1 MSEANQNQEQNHHPR
16 GVDGNVSPP
25 VVPSSV
31 VLTPP
36 TPTLETQKPQP
47 THPAQKKLHLQ
58 LTSQLSIQ
66 PNIPSNLLGGPD
78 NRRVVSQKASLNF
91 PTKQLRMKSLLWT
104 KPTGEAI
111 TSLSST
117 VKQLLPTLVINL
129 AALSSGLSL
138 GFSAIALPQLKNN
151 ATWYGQTELY
161 QPFTLDMESGSWVAS
176 IFGLGAICGGFAA
189 GFLGSKFGQRKTMFM
204 LAVPDIVAWIF
215 IASAQNI
222 PMMLFGRF
230 LSGFC
235 AAGYS
240 PTIQT
245 YIAEIAQPQHRG
257 WLGGLTSPI
266 LAFGALVSYSL
277 GAIIS
282 WHYVA
287 IIGIFV
293 PLFLIP
299 GLFLLPDTPYW
310 YIQKGDEKK
319 ALQVIEKFREQ
330 GSNSLAEL
338 WAVSDSLRSSITE
351 LNFKEALQTLT
362 QRQYRRPFLTLN
374 FLFILMAFTGN
385 FAITF
390 YAVDV
395 FQHSGNGAI
404 NSYLSAIIIGAIKFL
419 AAILY
424 IPAVKYI
431 SRRMLICGSSF
442 VMGTSMSILGLA
454 MYSHETGLYSSIEAM
469 AWLPLV
475 CVTIYML
482 ADPIGVGSVPFL
494 YLGEFF
500 PSEVRSIL
508 SGITIGL
515 SNLEMFIVVKTFPNL
530 TNMVGDS
537 GTFWLY
543 AAFSFVMII
552 YTLVWIPETKGKTL
566 QDIEAYFS
574 YKENKHVTP
583 YATPVQT
590 PATAKRGM
598 CYHSAGLQFTM

>member
-1 MSEANQNQEQNHHPR
+1 MSKVDQNQEQKHHPR
-16 GVDGNVSPP
+16 Y
-25 VVPSSV
+25 
-31 VLTPP
+31 LFF
-36 TPTLETQKPQP
+36 
-47 THPAQKKLHLQ
+47 HR

-66 PNIPSNLLGGPD
+66 PNIPSNLLLGQGIDGRKSSGNIVTP
-78 NRRVVSQKASLNF
+78 KASLNF
-91 PTKQLRMKSLLWT
+91 PTKTLRTKSLLWT
-104 KPTGEAI
+104 KPTGVAI

-138 GFSAIALPQLKNN
+138 GFSAIAIPQLKSN

-161 QPFTLDMESGSWVAS
+161 QPFNLNMESGSWIAS
-176 IFGLGAICGGFAA
+176 IFGLGAIFGGFAA
-189 GFLGSKFGQRKTMFM
+189 GYLGTKFGQRKTMFM

-230 LSGFC
+230 LAGFC
-235 AAGYS
+235 AAAYS

-266 LAFGALVSYSL
+266 LAFGALLSYCLGSL
-277 GAIIS
+277 IS

-287 IIGIFV
+287 IIGIFI
-293 PLFLIP
+293 PLSMIP

-310 YIQKGDEKK
+310 YIQQGDEKK
-319 ALQVIEKFREQ
+319 ALQVIEKFREH
-330 GSNSLAEL
+330 GANSLAEL
-338 WAVSDSLRSSITE
+338 WAVSDGLRSSITE
-351 LNFKEALQTLT
+351 LSFKEAVQRLT

-374 FLFILMAFTGN
+374 FLFVLTAFTGN

-390 YAVDV
+390 YAVDI

-419 AAILY
+419 GALLY

-454 MYSHETGLYSSIEAM
+454 MYSHESGLYSNLEAM
-469 AWLPLV
+469 VWLPLV
-475 CVTIYML
+475 CITIYML

-500 PSEVRSIL
+500 PAESRSIL
-508 SGITIGL
+508 SGITVGL
-515 SNLEMFIVVKTFPNL
+515 SNLNMFIVVKTFPGL

-543 AAFSFVMII
+543 SAFCFVMIL
-552 YTLVWIPETKGKTL
+552 YTLVWIPETKGRSL
-566 QDIEAYFS
+566 QDIEQYFN
-574 YKENKHVTP
+574 YKENLHVTP
-583 YATPVQT
+583 YATPVST
-590 PATAKRGM
+590 PNTVKKGLNPAYK
-598 CYHSAGLQFTM
+598 AGIQFTL

>member
-1 MSEANQNQEQNHHPR
+1 MSKANQNQDQEKQPPR
-16 GVDGNVSPP
+16 
-25 VVPSSV
+25 
-31 VLTPP
+31 
-36 TPTLETQKPQP
+36 
-47 THPAQKKLHLQ
+47 

-66 PNIPSNLLGGPD
+66 PNVPANVLLGHGSD
-78 NRRVVSQKASLNF
+78 NRRVVSQKASLDF
-91 PTKQLRMKSLLWT
+91 PTKKFRTKSLMWN
-104 KPTGEAI
+104 KPTGMAI

-151 ATWYGQTELY
+151 ATWYGQTELH
-161 QPFTLDMESGSWVAS
+161 QPFNLDMESGSWIAS
-176 IFGLGAICGGFAA
+176 IFGLGAIFGGFAA

-266 LAFGALVSYSL
+266 LAFGALISYSL
-277 GAIIS
+277 GSLIS

-287 IIGIFV
+287 IIGIFI
-293 PLFLIP
+293 PLLMIP
-299 GLFLLPDTPYW
+299 GLFVLPDTPYW

-319 ALQVIEKFREQ
+319 ALQVIEKFRQQ

-338 WAVSDSLRSSITE
+338 LAVSDSLRTSISE
-351 LNFKEALQTLT
+351 LTFKEAMQRLT

-374 FLFILMAFTGN
+374 FLFVLMAFTGN

-404 NSYLSAIIIGAIKFL
+404 NGYLSAIIIGAIKFL
-419 AAILY
+419 GAILY

-442 VMGTSMSILGLA
+442 VMGASMSILGLA
-454 MYSHETGLYSSIEAM
+454 MYAHETGLYPSLDAM

-500 PSEVRSIL
+500 PAEMRSLL
-508 SGITIGL
+508 SGLTIGF
-515 SNLEMFIVVKTFPNL
+515 SNLMMFIVVKTFPNL
-530 TNMVGDS
+530 TNVVGDS

-543 AAFSFVMII
+543 AAFSFVMIL
-552 YTLVWIPETKGKTL
+552 YTLVWIPETKGRTL
-566 QDIEAYFS
+566 QDIEQYFNF
-574 YKENKHVTP
+574 KENLHVTP
-583 YATPVQT
+583 FATPISSPEAV
-590 PATAKRGM
+590 KK
-598 CYHSAGLQFTM
+598 CYHQAGIQFTL

>member
-1 MSEANQNQEQNHHPR
+1 MSKADQNQEQKQHPR
-16 GVDGNVSPP
+16 
-25 VVPSSV
+25 
-31 VLTPP
+31 LT
-36 TPTLETQKPQP
+36 T
-47 THPAQKKLHLQ
+47 
-58 LTSQLSIQ
+58 QLSIQ
-66 PNIPSNLLGGPD
+66 PNIPSSLLGQGSD
-78 NRRVVSQKASLNF
+78 RKKVVSQKASLDF
-91 PTKQLRMKSLLWT
+91 PTKKLRMKSLLWT

-117 VKQLLPTLVINL
+117 IKQLLPTLVINL

-161 QPFTLDMESGSWVAS
+161 QPFTLDMESGSWIAS
-176 IFGLGAICGGFAA
+176 IFGLGAIFGGFAS
-189 GFLGSKFGQRKTMFM
+189 GFLSSKFGQRKTLFM

-277 GAIIS
+277 GSIIS

-287 IIGIFV
+287 IIGIFI
-293 PLFLIP
+293 PLIMVP

-351 LNFKEALQTLT
+351 LNFKEALQRLT

-419 AAILY
+419 GAILY

-454 MYSHETGLYSSIEAM
+454 MYSHETGLYSNIEAM
-469 AWLPLV
+469 VWLPLV

-500 PSEVRSIL
+500 PAEMRSIL

-543 AAFSFVMII
+543 AAFSFVMIV
-552 YTLVWIPETKGKTL
+552 YTLVWIPETKGRTL

-574 YKENKHVTP
+574 YKENLHVTP
-583 YATPVQT
+583 FATPVQS
-590 PATAKRGM
+590 PATTKKDM
-598 CYHSAGLQFTM
+598 SAQLAGVQFTL

>member
-1 MSEANQNQEQNHHPR
+1 MSKAIQNQEQKQHPR
-16 GVDGNVSPP
+16 
-25 VVPSSV
+25 
-31 VLTPP
+31 
-36 TPTLETQKPQP
+36 
-47 THPAQKKLHLQ
+47 

-66 PNIPSNLLGGPD
+66 PNIPSSLLGHGSD
-78 NRRVVSQKASLNF
+78 RKQVVSQKASLDF
-91 PTKQLRMKSLLWT
+91 PTKKLRMKSLLWT

-138 GFSAIALPQLKNN
+138 GFSAIALPQLKDN

-161 QPFTLDMESGSWVAS
+161 QPFILDMESGSWMAS
-176 IFGLGAICGGFAA
+176 IFGLGAIFGGFAA
-189 GFLGSKFGQRKTMFM
+189 GILGSKFGQRKTILM

-215 IASAQNI
+215 IASAQNL

-257 WLGGLTSPI
+257 WLGGLTSPV
-266 LAFGALVSYSL
+266 LAFGALVSYTL
-277 GAIIS
+277 GSIIS

-287 IIGIFV
+287 IIGVFL
-293 PLFLIP
+293 PLIMIP
-299 GLFLLPDTPYW
+299 GLFLLPDTPYFH
-310 YIQKGDEKK
+310 IQQGDEKK
-319 ALQVIEKFREQ
+319 ALQVIEKFREA

-351 LNFKEALQTLT
+351 LNFKEALQRLT

-419 AAILY
+419 GAILY

-454 MYSHETGLYSSIEAM
+454 MYSHETGLYSNIEAM
-469 AWLPLV
+469 VWLPLV

-482 ADPIGVGSVPFL
+482 ADPMGVGSVPFL

-500 PSEVRSIL
+500 PAEMRSIL

-530 TNMVGDS
+530 TSMVGDS

-543 AAFSFVMII
+543 AAFSFVMIV
-552 YTLVWIPETKGKTL
+552 YTLVWIPETKGRTL
-566 QDIEAYFS
+566 QDIEAYFNF
-574 YKENKHVTP
+574 KENLHVTP
-583 YATPVQT
+583 FATPVST
-590 PATAKRGM
+590 PTTAKKDYQFPGV
-598 CYHSAGLQFTM
+598 QFTL

>member
-1 MSEANQNQEQNHHPR
+1 MSKVDQNQEQKHHPR
-16 GVDGNVSPP
+16 
-25 VVPSSV
+25 
-31 VLTPP
+31 
-36 TPTLETQKPQP
+36 
-47 THPAQKKLHLQ
+47 

-66 PNIPSNLLGGPD
+66 PNIPSNLLLGQGIDGRKSSGNIVTP
-78 NRRVVSQKASLNF
+78 KASLNF
-91 PTKQLRMKSLLWT
+91 PTKTLRTKSLLWT
-104 KPTGEAI
+104 KPTGVAI

-138 GFSAIALPQLKNN
+138 GFSAIAIPQLKSN

-161 QPFTLDMESGSWVAS
+161 QPFNLNMESGSWIAS
-176 IFGLGAICGGFAA
+176 IFGLGAIFGGFAA
-189 GFLGSKFGQRKTMFM
+189 GYLGTKYGQRKTMFM

-230 LSGFC
+230 LAGFS
-235 AAGYS
+235 AAAYS

-266 LAFGALVSYSL
+266 LAFGALLSYCLGSL
-277 GAIIS
+277 IS

-287 IIGIFV
+287 IIGIFI
-293 PLFLIP
+293 PLSMIP

-310 YIQKGDEKK
+310 YIQQGDEKK

-330 GSNSLAEL
+330 GANSLAEL
-338 WAVSDSLRSSITE
+338 WAVSDGLRSSITE
-351 LNFKEALQTLT
+351 LSFKEAVQRLT

-374 FLFILMAFTGN
+374 FLFVLTAFTGN

-390 YAVDV
+390 YAVDI

-419 AAILY
+419 GAILY

-454 MYSHETGLYSSIEAM
+454 MYSHESGLYSNLEAM
-469 AWLPLV
+469 VWLPLV
-475 CVTIYML
+475 CITIYML

-500 PSEVRSIL
+500 PAETRSIL
-508 SGITIGL
+508 SGITVGL
-515 SNLEMFIVVKTFPNL
+515 SNLNMFIVVKTFPGL

-543 AAFSFVMII
+543 SAFCFVMIL
-552 YTLVWIPETKGKTL
+552 YTLVWIPETKGRTL
-566 QDIEAYFS
+566 QDIEQYFN
-574 YKENKHVTP
+574 YKENLHVTP
-583 YATPVQT
+583 FATPVST
-590 PATAKRGM
+590 PNTVKRGLNP
-598 CYHSAGLQFTM
+598 HQAGIQFTL

>member
-1 MSEANQNQEQNHHPR
+1 MSKVDQNQEQKHHPR
-16 GVDGNVSPP
+16 Y
-25 VVPSSV
+25 
-31 VLTPP
+31 LFF
-36 TPTLETQKPQP
+36 
-47 THPAQKKLHLQ
+47 HR

-66 PNIPSNLLGGPD
+66 PNIPSNLLLGQGIDGRKSSGNIVTP
-78 NRRVVSQKASLNF
+78 KASLNF
-91 PTKQLRMKSLLWT
+91 PTKTLRTKSLLWT
-104 KPTGEAI
+104 KPTGVAI

-138 GFSAIALPQLKNN
+138 GFSAIAIPQLKSN

-161 QPFTLDMESGSWVAS
+161 QPFNLNMESGSWIAS
-176 IFGLGAICGGFAA
+176 IFGLGAIFGGFAA
-189 GFLGSKFGQRKTMFM
+189 GYLGTKFGQRKTMFM

-230 LSGFC
+230 LAGFS
-235 AAGYS
+235 AAAYS

-266 LAFGALVSYSL
+266 LAFGALLSYCLGSL
-277 GAIIS
+277 IS

-287 IIGIFV
+287 IIGIFI
-293 PLFLIP
+293 PLSMIP

-310 YIQKGDEKK
+310 YIQQGDEKK
-319 ALQVIEKFREQ
+319 ALQVIEKFREH
-330 GSNSLAEL
+330 GANSLAEL
-338 WAVSDSLRSSITE
+338 WAVSDGLRSSITE
-351 LNFKEALQTLT
+351 LSFKEAVQRLT

-374 FLFILMAFTGN
+374 FLFVLTAFTGN

-390 YAVDV
+390 YAVDI

-419 AAILY
+419 GAILY

-454 MYSHETGLYSSIEAM
+454 MYSHESGLYSNLEAM
-469 AWLPLV
+469 VWLPLV
-475 CVTIYML
+475 CITIYML

-500 PSEVRSIL
+500 PAETRSIL
-508 SGITIGL
+508 SGITVGL
-515 SNLEMFIVVKTFPNL
+515 SNLNMFIVVKTFPGL

-543 AAFSFVMII
+543 SAFCFVMIL
-552 YTLVWIPETKGKTL
+552 YTLVWIPETKGRSL
-566 QDIEAYFS
+566 QDIEQYFN
-574 YKENKHVTP
+574 YKENLHVTP
-583 YATPVQT
+583 FATPVST
-590 PATAKRGM
+590 PNTVKRGLNP
-598 CYHSAGLQFTM
+598 HQAGIQFTL

>member
-1 MSEANQNQEQNHHPR
+1 
-16 GVDGNVSPP
+16 
-25 VVPSSV
+25 
-31 VLTPP
+31 
-36 TPTLETQKPQP
+36 
-47 THPAQKKLHLQ
+47 
-58 LTSQLSIQ
+58 
-66 PNIPSNLLGGPD
+66 LLGQGIDGRKSSGNIVTP
-78 NRRVVSQKASLNF
+78 KASLNF
-91 PTKQLRMKSLLWT
+91 PTKTLRTKSLLWT
-104 KPTGEAI
+104 KPTGVAI

-138 GFSAIALPQLKNN
+138 GFSAIAIPQLKSN

-161 QPFTLDMESGSWVAS
+161 QPFNLNMESGSWIAS
-176 IFGLGAICGGFAA
+176 IFGLGAIFGGFAA
-189 GFLGSKFGQRKTMFM
+189 GYLGTKFGQRKTMFM

-230 LSGFC
+230 LAGFS
-235 AAGYS
+235 AAAYS

-266 LAFGALVSYSL
+266 LAFGALLSYCLGSL
-277 GAIIS
+277 IS

-287 IIGIFV
+287 IIGIFI
-293 PLFLIP
+293 PLSMIP

-310 YIQKGDEKK
+310 YIQQGDEKK

-330 GSNSLAEL
+330 GANSLAEL
-338 WAVSDSLRSSITE
+338 WAVSDGLRSSITE
-351 LNFKEALQTLT
+351 LSFKEAVQRLT

-374 FLFILMAFTGN
+374 FLFVLTAFTGN

-390 YAVDV
+390 YAVDI

-419 AAILY
+419 GAILY

-454 MYSHETGLYSSIEAM
+454 MYSHESGLYSNLEAM
-469 AWLPLV
+469 VWLPLV
-475 CVTIYML
+475 CITIYML

-500 PSEVRSIL
+500 PAETRSIL
-508 SGITIGL
+508 SGITVGL
-515 SNLEMFIVVKTFPNL
+515 SNLNMFIVVKTFPGL

-543 AAFSFVMII
+543 SAFCFVMIL
-552 YTLVWIPETKGKTL
+552 YTLVWIPETKGRTL
-566 QDIEAYFS
+566 QDIEQYFN
-574 YKENKHVTP
+574 YKENLHVTP
-583 YATPVQT
+583 FATPVST
-590 PATAKRGM
+590 PNTVKRGLNP
-598 CYHSAGLQFTM
+598 HQAGIQFTL

>member
-1 MSEANQNQEQNHHPR
+1 MSKAIQNQEQKQHPR
-16 GVDGNVSPP
+16 
-25 VVPSSV
+25 
-31 VLTPP
+31 
-36 TPTLETQKPQP
+36 
-47 THPAQKKLHLQ
+47 

-66 PNIPSNLLGGPD
+66 PNIPSSLLGHGSD
-78 NRRVVSQKASLNF
+78 RKQVVSQKASLDF
-91 PTKQLRMKSLLWT
+91 PTKKLRMKSLLWT

-138 GFSAIALPQLKNN
+138 GFSAIALPQLKDN

-161 QPFTLDMESGSWVAS
+161 QPFTLDMESGSWMAS
-176 IFGLGAICGGFAA
+176 IFGLGAIFGGFAA
-189 GFLGSKFGQRKTMFM
+189 GILGSKFGQRKTLLM

-230 LSGFC
+230 LAGFC

-257 WLGGLTSPI
+257 WLGGLTSPV
-266 LAFGALVSYSL
+266 LAFGALVSYTL
-277 GAIIS
+277 GSIIS

-287 IIGIFV
+287 IIGVFL
-293 PLFLIP
+293 PLIMIP
-299 GLFLLPDTPYW
+299 GLFLLPDTPYFH
-310 YIQKGDEKK
+310 IQQGDEKK
-319 ALQVIEKFREQ
+319 ALQVIEKFREA

-351 LNFKEALQTLT
+351 LNFKEALQRLT

-419 AAILY
+419 GAILY

-454 MYSHETGLYSSIEAM
+454 MYSHETGLYSNIEAM
-469 AWLPLV
+469 VWLPLV

-482 ADPIGVGSVPFL
+482 ADPMGVGSVPFL

-500 PSEVRSIL
+500 PAEMRSIL

-530 TNMVGDS
+530 TSMVGDS

-543 AAFSFVMII
+543 AAFSFVMIV
-552 YTLVWIPETKGKTL
+552 YTLVWIPETKGRTL
-566 QDIEAYFS
+566 QDIEAYFNF
-574 YKENKHVTP
+574 KENLHVTP
-583 YATPVQT
+583 FATPVST
-590 PATAKRGM
+590 PTTAKKDYQFPGV
-598 CYHSAGLQFTM
+598 QFTL

>member
-1 MSEANQNQEQNHHPR
+1 MSKVDQNQEQKHHPR
-16 GVDGNVSPP
+16 Y
-25 VVPSSV
+25 
-31 VLTPP
+31 LFF
-36 TPTLETQKPQP
+36 
-47 THPAQKKLHLQ
+47 HR

-66 PNIPSNLLGGPD
+66 PNIPSNLLLGQGIDGRKSSGNIVTPK
-78 NRRVVSQKASLNF
+78 SSLNF
-91 PTKQLRMKSLLWT
+91 PTKTLRTKSLLWT
-104 KPTGEAI
+104 KPTGVAI

-138 GFSAIALPQLKNN
+138 GFSAIAIPQLKSN

-161 QPFTLDMESGSWVAS
+161 QPFNLNMESGSWIAS
-176 IFGLGAICGGFAA
+176 IFGLGAIFGGFAA
-189 GFLGSKFGQRKTMFM
+189 GYLGTTFGQRKTMIM

-230 LSGFC
+230 LAGFS

-266 LAFGALVSYSL
+266 LAFGALLSYCLGSL
-277 GAIIS
+277 IS

-287 IIGIFV
+287 IIGIFI
-293 PLFLIP
+293 PLSMIP

-310 YIQKGDEKK
+310 YIQQGDEKK

-330 GSNSLAEL
+330 GANSLAEL
-338 WAVSDSLRSSITE
+338 WAVSDGLRSSITE
-351 LNFKEALQTLT
+351 LSFKEAVLRLT

-374 FLFILMAFTGN
+374 FLFVLTAFTGN

-390 YAVDV
+390 YAVDI

-419 AAILY
+419 GAILY

-454 MYSHETGLYSSIEAM
+454 MYSHESGLYSNLEAM
-469 AWLPLV
+469 VWLPLV
-475 CVTIYML
+475 CITIYML

-500 PSEVRSIL
+500 PAETRSIL
-508 SGITIGL
+508 SGITVGL
-515 SNLEMFIVVKTFPNL
+515 SNLNMFIVVKTFPSL

-543 AAFSFVMII
+543 SSFCFVMIL
-552 YTLVWIPETKGKTL
+552 YTLVWIPETKGRTL
-566 QDIEAYFS
+566 QDIEQYFN
-574 YKENKHVTP
+574 YKENRHVTP
-583 YATPVQT
+583 FATPVST
-590 PATAKRGM
+590 PNTVKRGLDR
-598 CYHSAGLQFTM
+598 HQAGIQFTL

>member
-1 MSEANQNQEQNHHPR
+1 MSKVDQNQEQKHHPR
-16 GVDGNVSPP
+16 Y
-25 VVPSSV
+25 
-31 VLTPP
+31 LFF
-36 TPTLETQKPQP
+36 
-47 THPAQKKLHLQ
+47 HR

-66 PNIPSNLLGGPD
+66 PNIPSNLLLGQGIDGRKSSGNIVTP
-78 NRRVVSQKASLNF
+78 KASLNF
-91 PTKQLRMKSLLWT
+91 PTKTLRTKSLLWT
-104 KPTGEAI
+104 KPTGVAI

-138 GFSAIALPQLKNN
+138 GFSAIAIPQLKSN

-161 QPFTLDMESGSWVAS
+161 QPFNLNMESGSWIAS
-176 IFGLGAICGGFAA
+176 IFGLGAIFGGFAA
-189 GFLGSKFGQRKTMFM
+189 GYLGTKFGQRKTMFM

-230 LSGFC
+230 LAGFC
-235 AAGYS
+235 AAAYS

-266 LAFGALVSYSL
+266 LAFGALLSYCLGSL
-277 GAIIS
+277 IS

-287 IIGIFV
+287 IIGIFI
-293 PLFLIP
+293 PLSMIP

-310 YIQKGDEKK
+310 YIQQGDEKK

-330 GSNSLAEL
+330 GANSLAEL
-338 WAVSDSLRSSITE
+338 WAVSDGLRSSITE
-351 LNFKEALQTLT
+351 LSFKEAVQRLT

-374 FLFILMAFTGN
+374 FLFVLTAFTGN

-390 YAVDV
+390 YAVDI

-419 AAILY
+419 GAILY

-454 MYSHETGLYSSIEAM
+454 MYSHESGLYSNLEAM
-469 AWLPLV
+469 VWLPLV
-475 CVTIYML
+475 CITIYML

-500 PSEVRSIL
+500 PAESRSIL
-508 SGITIGL
+508 SGITVGL
-515 SNLEMFIVVKTFPNL
+515 SNLNMFIVVKTFPGL

-543 AAFSFVMII
+543 SAFCFVMIL
-552 YTLVWIPETKGKTL
+552 YTLVWIPETKGRSL
-566 QDIEAYFS
+566 QDIEQYFN
-574 YKENKHVTP
+574 YKENLHVTP
-583 YATPVQT
+583 YATPVST
-590 PATAKRGM
+590 PNTVKKGLNPA
-598 CYHSAGLQFTM
+598 YQAGIQFTL

>member
-1 MSEANQNQEQNHHPR
+1 MSKVDQNQEQKHHPR
-16 GVDGNVSPP
+16 Y
-25 VVPSSV
+25 
-31 VLTPP
+31 LFF
-36 TPTLETQKPQP
+36 
-47 THPAQKKLHLQ
+47 HR

-66 PNIPSNLLGGPD
+66 PNIPSNLLLGQGIDGRKSSGNIVTP
-78 NRRVVSQKASLNF
+78 KASLNF
-91 PTKQLRMKSLLWT
+91 PTKTLRTKSLLWT
-104 KPTGEAI
+104 KPTGVAI

-138 GFSAIALPQLKNN
+138 GFSAIAIPQLKSN

-161 QPFTLDMESGSWVAS
+161 QPFNLNMESGSWIAS
-176 IFGLGAICGGFAA
+176 IFGLGAIFGGFAA
-189 GFLGSKFGQRKTMFM
+189 GYLGTKFGQRKTMFM

-230 LSGFC
+230 LAGFC
-235 AAGYS
+235 AAAYS

-266 LAFGALVSYSL
+266 LAFGALLSYCLGSL
-277 GAIIS
+277 IS

-287 IIGIFV
+287 IIGIFI
-293 PLFLIP
+293 PLSMIP

-310 YIQKGDEKK
+310 YIQQGDEKK
-319 ALQVIEKFREQ
+319 ALQVIEKFREH
-330 GSNSLAEL
+330 GANSLAEL
-338 WAVSDSLRSSITE
+338 WAVSDGLRSSITE
-351 LNFKEALQTLT
+351 LSFKEAVQRLT

-374 FLFILMAFTGN
+374 FLFVLTAFTGN

-390 YAVDV
+390 YAVDI

-419 AAILY
+419 GAILY

-454 MYSHETGLYSSIEAM
+454 MYSHESGLYSNLEALV
-469 AWLPLV
+469 WLPLV
-475 CVTIYML
+475 CITIYML

-500 PSEVRSIL
+500 PAESRSIL
-508 SGITIGL
+508 SGITVGL
-515 SNLEMFIVVKTFPNL
+515 SNLNMFIVVKTFPGL
-530 TNMVGDS
+530 TNTVGDS

-543 AAFSFVMII
+543 SVFCFVMIL
-552 YTLVWIPETKGKTL
+552 YTLVWIPETKGRSL
-566 QDIEAYFS
+566 QDIEQYFN
-574 YKENKHVTP
+574 YKENLHVTP
-583 YATPVQT
+583 YATPVST
-590 PATAKRGM
+590 PNTVKKGLNPA
-598 CYHSAGLQFTM
+598 YQAGIQFTL

>member
-1 MSEANQNQEQNHHPR
+1 MSKADQNQEQKYHPR
-16 GVDGNVSPP
+16 
-25 VVPSSV
+25 
-31 VLTPP
+31 
-36 TPTLETQKPQP
+36 
-47 THPAQKKLHLQ
+47 

-66 PNIPSNLLGGPD
+66 PNIPSNLLLGTGIDGRKSSGNIVTP
-78 NRRVVSQKASLNF
+78 KASLNF
-91 PTKQLRMKSLLWT
+91 PTKTLRTKSLLWT
-104 KPTGEAI
+104 KPKGVAI

-138 GFSAIALPQLKNN
+138 GFSAIAIPQLKSN

-161 QPFTLDMESGSWVAS
+161 QPFNLNMESGSWVAS
-176 IFGLGAICGGFAA
+176 IFGLGAIFGGFAA
-189 GFLGSKFGQRKTMFM
+189 GYLGTKFGQRKTMFM

-230 LSGFC
+230 LAGFS

-266 LAFGALVSYSL
+266 LAFGALLSYCLGSL
-277 GAIIS
+277 IS

-287 IIGIFV
+287 IIGIFI
-293 PLFLIP
+293 PLSMIP
-299 GLFLLPDTPYW
+299 GLFLLSDTPYW
-310 YIQKGDEKK
+310 YIQQGDEKK

-330 GSNSLAEL
+330 GANSLAEL
-338 WAVSDSLRSSITE
+338 WAVSDGLRSSITE
-351 LNFKEALQTLT
+351 LSFKEAVQRLT

-374 FLFILMAFTGN
+374 FLFVLTAFTGN

-390 YAVDV
+390 YAVDI

-419 AAILY
+419 GAILY

-442 VMGTSMSILGLA
+442 VMGTSMSVLGLA
-454 MYSHETGLYSSIEAM
+454 MYSHESGLYSNLGIM
-469 AWLPLV
+469 VWLPLV
-475 CVTIYML
+475 CITIYML

-500 PSEVRSIL
+500 PAETRSIL
-508 SGITIGL
+508 SGITVGL
-515 SNLEMFIVVKTFPNL
+515 SNLNMFIVVKTFPSL

-543 AAFSFVMII
+543 SAFCFIMIL
-552 YTLVWIPETKGKTL
+552 YTLVWIPETKGRSL
-566 QDIEAYFS
+566 QDIEQYFS
-574 YKENKHVTP
+574 YKEDLHVTP
-583 YATPVQT
+583 FATPVST
-590 PATAKRGM
+590 PNTVKRGLNR
-598 CYHSAGLQFTM
+598 HDAGLQFTL

>member
-1 MSEANQNQEQNHHPR
+1 MSKADQNQEQKHHPR
-16 GVDGNVSPP
+16 Y
-25 VVPSSV
+25 
-31 VLTPP
+31 LFF
-36 TPTLETQKPQP
+36 
-47 THPAQKKLHLQ
+47 HR

-66 PNIPSNLLGGPD
+66 PNIPSNLLLGQGIDGRKSSGNIVTP
-78 NRRVVSQKASLNF
+78 KASLNF
-91 PTKQLRMKSLLWT
+91 PTKTLRTKSLLWT
-104 KPTGEAI
+104 KPTGVAI

-117 VKQLLPTLVINL
+117 VKQLIPTLVINL

-138 GFSAIALPQLKNN
+138 GFSAIAIPQLKSN

-161 QPFTLDMESGSWVAS
+161 QPFNLNMESGSWIAS
-176 IFGLGAICGGFAA
+176 IFGLGAIFGGFAA
-189 GFLGSKFGQRKTMFM
+189 GYLGTKFGQRKTMFM
-204 LAVPDIVAWIF
+204 MAVPDIVAWIF

-230 LSGFC
+230 LAGFS

-266 LAFGALVSYSL
+266 LAFGALLSYCLGSL
-277 GAIIS
+277 IS

-287 IIGIFV
+287 IIGIFI
-293 PLFLIP
+293 PLSMIP

-310 YIQKGDEKK
+310 YIQQGDEKK

-330 GSNSLAEL
+330 GANSLAEL
-338 WAVSDSLRSSITE
+338 WAVSDGLRSSITE
-351 LNFKEALQTLT
+351 LSFKEAVQRLT

-374 FLFILMAFTGN
+374 FLFVLTAFTGN

-390 YAVDV
+390 YAVDI

-419 AAILY
+419 GAILY

-442 VMGTSMSILGLA
+442 VMGTSMSVLGLA
-454 MYSHETGLYSSIEAM
+454 MYSHESGLYSNLGIM
-469 AWLPLV
+469 MWLPLV
-475 CVTIYML
+475 CITIYML

-500 PSEVRSIL
+500 PAETRSIL
-508 SGITIGL
+508 SGITVGL
-515 SNLEMFIVVKTFPNL
+515 SNLNMFIVVKTFPSL

-543 AAFSFVMII
+543 SAFCFIMIL
-552 YTLVWIPETKGKTL
+552 YTLVWIPETKGRSL
-566 QDIEAYFS
+566 QDIEQYFN
-574 YKENKHVTP
+574 YKENLHVTP
-583 YATPVQT
+583 FATPVST
-590 PATAKRGM
+590 PNTVKRGLNR
-598 CYHSAGLQFTM
+598 HDAGLQFTL

>member
-1 MSEANQNQEQNHHPR
+1 MSKVDQNQEQKHHPR
-16 GVDGNVSPP
+16 Y
-25 VVPSSV
+25 
-31 VLTPP
+31 LFF
-36 TPTLETQKPQP
+36 
-47 THPAQKKLHLQ
+47 HR

-66 PNIPSNLLGGPD
+66 PNIPSNLLLGQGIDGRKSSGNIVTP
-78 NRRVVSQKASLNF
+78 KASLNF
-91 PTKQLRMKSLLWT
+91 PTKTLRTKSLLWT
-104 KPTGEAI
+104 KPTGVAI

-138 GFSAIALPQLKNN
+138 GFSAIAIPQLKSN

-161 QPFTLDMESGSWVAS
+161 QPFNLNMESGSWIAS
-176 IFGLGAICGGFAA
+176 IFGLGAIFGGFAA
-189 GFLGSKFGQRKTMFM
+189 GYLGTKFGQRKTMFM

-230 LSGFC
+230 LAGFC
-235 AAGYS
+235 AAAYS

-266 LAFGALVSYSL
+266 LAFGALLSYCLGSL
-277 GAIIS
+277 IS

-287 IIGIFV
+287 IIGIFI
-293 PLFLIP
+293 PLSMIP

-310 YIQKGDEKK
+310 YIQQGDEKK
-319 ALQVIEKFREQ
+319 ALQVIEKFREH
-330 GSNSLAEL
+330 GANSLAEL
-338 WAVSDSLRSSITE
+338 WAVSDGLRSSITE
-351 LNFKEALQTLT
+351 LSFKEAVQRLT

-374 FLFILMAFTGN
+374 FLFVLTAFTGN

-390 YAVDV
+390 YAVDI

-419 AAILY
+419 GAILY

-454 MYSHETGLYSSIEAM
+454 MYSHESGLYSNLEALV
-469 AWLPLV
+469 WLPLV
-475 CVTIYML
+475 CITIYML

-500 PSEVRSIL
+500 PAESRSIL
-508 SGITIGL
+508 SGITVGL
-515 SNLEMFIVVKTFPNL
+515 SNLNMFIVVKTFPGL

-543 AAFSFVMII
+543 SVFCFVMIL
-552 YTLVWIPETKGKTL
+552 YTLVWIPETKGRSL
-566 QDIEAYFS
+566 QDIEQYFN
-574 YKENKHVTP
+574 YKENLHVTP
-583 YATPVQT
+583 YATPVST
-590 PATAKRGM
+590 PNTVKKGLNPA
-598 CYHSAGLQFTM
+598 YQAGIQFTL

>member
-1 MSEANQNQEQNHHPR
+1 MSKVDQNQEQKHHPR
-16 GVDGNVSPP
+16 Y
-25 VVPSSV
+25 
-31 VLTPP
+31 LFF
-36 TPTLETQKPQP
+36 
-47 THPAQKKLHLQ
+47 HR
-58 LTSQLSIQ
+58 LTSQFSIQ
-66 PNIPSNLLGGPD
+66 PNIPSNLLLGQGIDGRKSSGNIVTP
-78 NRRVVSQKASLNF
+78 KASLNF
-91 PTKQLRMKSLLWT
+91 PTKTLRTKSLLWT
-104 KPTGEAI
+104 KPTGVAI

-138 GFSAIALPQLKNN
+138 GFSAIAIPQLKSN

-161 QPFTLDMESGSWVAS
+161 QPFNLNMESGSWIAS
-176 IFGLGAICGGFAA
+176 IFGLGAIFGGFAA
-189 GFLGSKFGQRKTMFM
+189 GYLGTKYGQRKTMFM

-230 LSGFC
+230 LAGFS
-235 AAGYS
+235 AAAYS

-266 LAFGALVSYSL
+266 LAFGALLSYCLGSL
-277 GAIIS
+277 IS

-287 IIGIFV
+287 IIGIFI
-293 PLFLIP
+293 PLSMIP

-310 YIQKGDEKK
+310 YIQQGDEKK

-330 GSNSLAEL
+330 GANSLAEL
-338 WAVSDSLRSSITE
+338 WAVSDGLRSSITE
-351 LNFKEALQTLT
+351 LSFKEAVQRLT

-374 FLFILMAFTGN
+374 FLFVLTAFTGN

-390 YAVDV
+390 YAVDI

-419 AAILY
+419 GAILY

-454 MYSHETGLYSSIEAM
+454 MYSHESGLYSNLEAM
-469 AWLPLV
+469 VWLPLV
-475 CVTIYML
+475 CITIYML

-500 PSEVRSIL
+500 PAETRSIL
-508 SGITIGL
+508 SGITVGL
-515 SNLEMFIVVKTFPNL
+515 SNLNMFIVVKTFPGL

-543 AAFSFVMII
+543 SAFCFVMIL
-552 YTLVWIPETKGKTL
+552 YTLVWIPETKGRTL
-566 QDIEAYFS
+566 QDIEQYFN
-574 YKENKHVTP
+574 YKENMHVTP
-583 YATPVQT
+583 FATPVST
-590 PATAKRGM
+590 PNTVKRGLNP
-598 CYHSAGLQFTM
+598 HQAGIQFTL

>member
-1 MSEANQNQEQNHHPR
+1 MSKVDQNQEQKHHPR
-16 GVDGNVSPP
+16 Y
-25 VVPSSV
+25 
-31 VLTPP
+31 LFF
-36 TPTLETQKPQP
+36 
-47 THPAQKKLHLQ
+47 HR

-66 PNIPSNLLGGPD
+66 PNIPSNLLLGQGIDGRKSSGNIVTP
-78 NRRVVSQKASLNF
+78 KASLNF
-91 PTKQLRMKSLLWT
+91 PTKTLRTKSLLWT
-104 KPTGEAI
+104 KPTGVAI

-138 GFSAIALPQLKNN
+138 GFSAIAIPQLKSN

-161 QPFTLDMESGSWVAS
+161 QPFNLNMESGSWIAS
-176 IFGLGAICGGFAA
+176 IFGLGAIFGGFAA
-189 GFLGSKFGQRKTMFM
+189 GYLGTKFGQRKTMFM

-230 LSGFC
+230 LAGFS
-235 AAGYS
+235 AAAYS

-266 LAFGALVSYSL
+266 LAFGALLSYCLGSL
-277 GAIIS
+277 IS

-287 IIGIFV
+287 IIGIFI
-293 PLFLIP
+293 PLSMIP

-310 YIQKGDEKK
+310 YIQQGDEKK

-330 GSNSLAEL
+330 GANSLAEL
-338 WAVSDSLRSSITE
+338 WAVSDGLRSSITE
-351 LNFKEALQTLT
+351 LSFKEAVQRLT

-374 FLFILMAFTGN
+374 FLFVLTAFTGN

-390 YAVDV
+390 YAVDI

-419 AAILY
+419 GAILY

-454 MYSHETGLYSSIEAM
+454 MYSHESGLYSNLEAM
-469 AWLPLV
+469 VWLPLV
-475 CVTIYML
+475 CITIYML

-500 PSEVRSIL
+500 PAETRSIL
-508 SGITIGL
+508 SGITVGL
-515 SNLEMFIVVKTFPNL
+515 SNLNMFIVVKTFPSL

-543 AAFSFVMII
+543 SSFCFVMIL
-552 YTLVWIPETKGKTL
+552 YTLVWIPETKGRTL
-566 QDIEAYFS
+566 QDIEQYFN
-574 YKENKHVTP
+574 YKENLHVTP
-583 YATPVQT
+583 FATPVST
-590 PATAKRGM
+590 PNTVKRGLNP
-598 CYHSAGLQFTM
+598 HQAGIQFTL

>member
-1 MSEANQNQEQNHHPR
+1 MSKADQNQEQKHHPR
-16 GVDGNVSPP
+16 Y
-25 VVPSSV
+25 
-31 VLTPP
+31 LFF
-36 TPTLETQKPQP
+36 
-47 THPAQKKLHLQ
+47 HR

-66 PNIPSNLLGGPD
+66 PNIPSNVLLGHGIDGRKSSGNIVTP
-78 NRRVVSQKASLNF
+78 KASLNF
-91 PTKQLRMKSLLWT
+91 PTKTLRTKSLLWT
-104 KPTGEAI
+104 KPTGVAI

-138 GFSAIALPQLKNN
+138 GFSAIAIPQLKSN

-161 QPFTLDMESGSWVAS
+161 QPFNLNMESGSWIAS
-176 IFGLGAICGGFAA
+176 IFGLGAIFGGFAA
-189 GFLGSKFGQRKTMFM
+189 GYLGTTFGQRKTMIM

-215 IASAQNI
+215 IASAQNV
-222 PMMLFGRF
+222 PMMLLGRF
-230 LSGFC
+230 LAGFS

-266 LAFGALVSYSL
+266 LAFGALLSYCLGSL
-277 GAIIS
+277 IS

-287 IIGIFV
+287 IIGIFI
-293 PLFLIP
+293 PLSMIP

-310 YIQKGDEKK
+310 YIQQGDEKK

-330 GSNSLAEL
+330 GANSLAEL
-338 WAVSDSLRSSITE
+338 WAVSDGLRSSITE
-351 LNFKEALQTLT
+351 LSFKEAVQRLT

-374 FLFILMAFTGN
+374 FLFVLTAFTGN

-390 YAVDV
+390 YAVDI

-419 AAILY
+419 GAILY

-454 MYSHETGLYSSIEAM
+454 MYSHESGLYSNLEAM
-469 AWLPLV
+469 VWLPLV
-475 CVTIYML
+475 CITIYML

-500 PSEVRSIL
+500 PAETRSIL
-508 SGITIGL
+508 SGITVGL
-515 SNLEMFIVVKTFPNL
+515 SNLNMFIVVKTFPSL

-543 AAFSFVMII
+543 SSFCFVMIL
-552 YTLVWIPETKGKTL
+552 YTLVWIPETKGRSL
-566 QDIEAYFS
+566 QDIEQYFN
-574 YKENKHVTP
+574 YKENLHVTP
-583 YATPVQT
+583 FATPVST
-590 PATAKRGM
+590 PNTVKRGLNP
-598 CYHSAGLQFTM
+598 HQAGIQFTL

>member
-1 MSEANQNQEQNHHPR
+1 MSKVDQNQEQKHHPR
-16 GVDGNVSPP
+16 Y
-25 VVPSSV
+25 
-31 VLTPP
+31 LFF
-36 TPTLETQKPQP
+36 
-47 THPAQKKLHLQ
+47 HR

-66 PNIPSNLLGGPD
+66 PNIPSNLLLGQGIDGRKSSGNIVTP
-78 NRRVVSQKASLNF
+78 KASLNF
-91 PTKQLRMKSLLWT
+91 PTKTLRTKSLLWT
-104 KPTGEAI
+104 KPTGVAI

-138 GFSAIALPQLKNN
+138 GFSAIAIPQLKSN

-161 QPFTLDMESGSWVAS
+161 QPFNLNMESGSWIAS
-176 IFGLGAICGGFAA
+176 IFGLGAIFGGFAA
-189 GFLGSKFGQRKTMFM
+189 GYLGTKFGQRKTMFM

-230 LSGFC
+230 LAGFC
-235 AAGYS
+235 AAAYS

-266 LAFGALVSYSL
+266 LAFGALLSYCLGSL
-277 GAIIS
+277 IS

-287 IIGIFV
+287 IIGIFI
-293 PLFLIP
+293 PLSMIP

-310 YIQKGDEKK
+310 YIQQGDEKK
-319 ALQVIEKFREQ
+319 ALQVIEKFREH
-330 GSNSLAEL
+330 GANSLAEL
-338 WAVSDSLRSSITE
+338 WAVSDGLRSSITE
-351 LNFKEALQTLT
+351 LSFKEAVQRLT

-374 FLFILMAFTGN
+374 FLFVLTAFTGN

-390 YAVDV
+390 YAVDI

-419 AAILY
+419 GAILY

-454 MYSHETGLYSSIEAM
+454 MYSHESGLYSNLEALV
-469 AWLPLV
+469 WLPLV
-475 CVTIYML
+475 CITIYML

-500 PSEVRSIL
+500 PAESRSIL
-508 SGITIGL
+508 SGITVGL
-515 SNLEMFIVVKTFPNL
+515 SNLNMFIVVKTFPGL

-543 AAFSFVMII
+543 SVFCFVMIL
-552 YTLVWIPETKGKTL
+552 YTLVWIPETKGRSL
-566 QDIEAYFS
+566 QDIEQYFN
-574 YKENKHVTP
+574 YKENLHVTP
-583 YATPVQT
+583 YATPVST
-590 PATAKRGM
+590 PNTVKRGLNP
-598 CYHSAGLQFTM
+598 HQAGIQFTL

>member
-1 MSEANQNQEQNHHPR
+1 MSKVDQNQEQKHHPR
-16 GVDGNVSPP
+16 Y
-25 VVPSSV
+25 
-31 VLTPP
+31 LFF
-36 TPTLETQKPQP
+36 
-47 THPAQKKLHLQ
+47 HR

-66 PNIPSNLLGGPD
+66 PNIPSNLLLGQGIDGRKSSGNIVTP
-78 NRRVVSQKASLNF
+78 KASLNF
-91 PTKQLRMKSLLWT
+91 PTKTLRTKSLLWT
-104 KPTGEAI
+104 KPTGVAI

-138 GFSAIALPQLKNN
+138 GFSAIAIPQLKSN

-161 QPFTLDMESGSWVAS
+161 QPFNLNMESGSWIAS
-176 IFGLGAICGGFAA
+176 IFGLGAIFGGFAA
-189 GFLGSKFGQRKTMFM
+189 GYLGAKFGQRKTMFM

-230 LSGFC
+230 LAGFS
-235 AAGYS
+235 AAAYS

-266 LAFGALVSYSL
+266 LAFGALLSYCLGSL
-277 GAIIS
+277 IS

-287 IIGIFV
+287 IIGIFI
-293 PLFLIP
+293 PLSMIP

-310 YIQKGDEKK
+310 YIQQGDEKK

-330 GSNSLAEL
+330 GANSLAEL
-338 WAVSDSLRSSITE
+338 WAVSDGLRSSITE
-351 LNFKEALQTLT
+351 LSFKEAVQRLT

-374 FLFILMAFTGN
+374 FLFVLTAFTGN

-390 YAVDV
+390 YAVDI

-419 AAILY
+419 GAILY

-454 MYSHETGLYSSIEAM
+454 MYSHESGLYSNLEAM
-469 AWLPLV
+469 VWLPLV
-475 CVTIYML
+475 CITIYML

-500 PSEVRSIL
+500 PAETRSIL
-508 SGITIGL
+508 SGITVGL
-515 SNLEMFIVVKTFPNL
+515 SNLNMFIVVKTFPGL

-543 AAFSFVMII
+543 SAFCFVMIL
-552 YTLVWIPETKGKTL
+552 YTLVWIPETKGRSL
-566 QDIEAYFS
+566 QDIEQYFN
-574 YKENKHVTP
+574 YKENLHVTP
-583 YATPVQT
+583 FATPVST
-590 PATAKRGM
+590 PNTVKRSLNP
-598 CYHSAGLQFTM
+598 HQAGIQFTL

>member
-1 MSEANQNQEQNHHPR
+1 MSKADQNQEQKHHPR
-16 GVDGNVSPP
+16 
-25 VVPSSV
+25 
-31 VLTPP
+31 
-36 TPTLETQKPQP
+36 
-47 THPAQKKLHLQ
+47 

-66 PNIPSNLLGGPD
+66 PNIHSNVLLGHGIDGRKSSGNIVTP
-78 NRRVVSQKASLNF
+78 KASLNF
-91 PTKQLRMKSLLWT
+91 PTKTLRTKSLLWT
-104 KPTGEAI
+104 KPTGVAI

-138 GFSAIALPQLKNN
+138 GFSAIAIPQLKSN

-161 QPFTLDMESGSWVAS
+161 QPFNLNMESGSWIAS
-176 IFGLGAICGGFAA
+176 IFGLGAIFGGFAA
-189 GFLGSKFGQRKTMFM
+189 GYLGTTFGQRKTMIM

-215 IASAQNI
+215 IASAQNV
-222 PMMLFGRF
+222 PMMLLGRF
-230 LSGFC
+230 LAGFS

-266 LAFGALVSYSL
+266 LAFGALLSYCLGSL
-277 GAIIS
+277 IS

-287 IIGIFV
+287 IIGIFI
-293 PLFLIP
+293 PLSMIP

-310 YIQKGDEKK
+310 YIQQGDEKK

-330 GSNSLAEL
+330 GANSLAEL
-338 WAVSDSLRSSITE
+338 WAVSDGLRSSITE
-351 LNFKEALQTLT
+351 LSFKEAVQRLT

-374 FLFILMAFTGN
+374 FLFVLTAFTGN

-390 YAVDV
+390 YAVDI

-419 AAILY
+419 GAILY

-454 MYSHETGLYSSIEAM
+454 MYSHESGLYSNLEAM
-469 AWLPLV
+469 VWLPLV
-475 CVTIYML
+475 CITIYML

-500 PSEVRSIL
+500 PAETRSIL
-508 SGITIGL
+508 SGITVGL
-515 SNLEMFIVVKTFPNL
+515 SNLNMFIVVKTFPSL

-543 AAFSFVMII
+543 SSFCFVMIL
-552 YTLVWIPETKGKTL
+552 YTLVWIPETKGRSL
-566 QDIEAYFS
+566 QDIEQYFN
-574 YKENKHVTP
+574 YKENLHVTP
-583 YATPVQT
+583 FATPVST
-590 PATAKRGM
+590 PNTVKRGLNP
-598 CYHSAGLQFTM
+598 HQAGIQFTL

>member
-1 MSEANQNQEQNHHPR
+1 MSKADQNQEQKQHPR
-16 GVDGNVSPP
+16 
-25 VVPSSV
+25 
-31 VLTPP
+31 LT
-36 TPTLETQKPQP
+36 T
-47 THPAQKKLHLQ
+47 
-58 LTSQLSIQ
+58 QLSIQ
-66 PNIPSNLLGGPD
+66 PNIPSSLLGQGSD
-78 NRRVVSQKASLNF
+78 RKKVVSQKASLDF
-91 PTKQLRMKSLLWT
+91 PTKKLRMKSLLWT

-117 VKQLLPTLVINL
+117 IKQLLPTLVINL

-161 QPFTLDMESGSWVAS
+161 QPFTLDMESGSWIAS
-176 IFGLGAICGGFAA
+176 IFGLGAIFGGFAS
-189 GFLGSKFGQRKTMFM
+189 GFLGSKFGQRKTLFM

-277 GAIIS
+277 GSIIS

-287 IIGIFV
+287 IIGIFI
-293 PLFLIP
+293 PLIMVP

-351 LNFKEALQTLT
+351 LNFKEALQRLT

-419 AAILY
+419 GAILY

-454 MYSHETGLYSSIEAM
+454 MYSHETGLYSNIEAM
-469 AWLPLV
+469 VWLPLV

-500 PSEVRSIL
+500 PAEMRSIL

-543 AAFSFVMII
+543 AAFSFVMIV
-552 YTLVWIPETKGKTL
+552 YTLVWIPETKGRTL

-574 YKENKHVTP
+574 YKENLHVTP
-583 YATPVQT
+583 FATPVQS
-590 PATAKRGM
+590 PATTKKDM
-598 CYHSAGLQFTM
+598 SAQLAGVQFTL